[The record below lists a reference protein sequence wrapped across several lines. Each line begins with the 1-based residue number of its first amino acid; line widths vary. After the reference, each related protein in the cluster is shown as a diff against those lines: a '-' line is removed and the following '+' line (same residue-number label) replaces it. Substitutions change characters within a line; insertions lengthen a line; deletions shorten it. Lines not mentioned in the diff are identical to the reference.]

1 MILEDRKQMADR
13 FVKNHF
19 GDRAQNLVPLAS
31 GDWSRAY
38 AFLLDGRDMIIR
50 FGAYRSDFEKDQA
63 MGRFSMASLPIPKVI
78 EIGETGSE
86 FFAVSE
92 RIPGDKHLDELDES
106 EIRVLLPQLLDALY
120 KLQKQD
126 LTSTEKVGL
135 WHPDGTGRSW
145 GDELLSIAE
154 PRDRLAGWREKLD
167 KFSRETSI
175 FDAGVL
181 KLSEL
186 APHLPEV
193 RGIVHNDLLN
203 RNVLVDNNK
212 LTGVFDWGNAFY
224 GDPLYDHALFLYWW
238 SWFPQ
243 WQGIDLKGIM
253 DLHWEK
259 RGGAPELMK
268 ERLLSCLIHIGLDH
282 IAYCA
287 FRDRT
292 DDMKRN
298 ADQLLLY
305 I

>member
-1 MILEDRKQMADR
+1 MG
-13 FVKNHF
+13 HF
-19 GDRAQNLVPLAS
+19 T
-31 GDWSRAY
+31 
-38 AFLLDGRDMIIR
+38 
-50 FGAYRSDFEKDQA
+50 
-63 MGRFSMASLPIPKVI
+63 MASLPIPKVI
-78 EIGETGSE
+78 EIGETDSE

-92 RIPGDKHLDELDES
+92 RVPGDTHLDQLNES
-106 EIRVLLPQLLDALY
+106 EMLVLLPQLFDALY
-120 KLQKQD
+120 ELQMQD

-135 WHPDGTGRSW
+135 WRPEGTGRSW

-167 KFSRETSI
+167 KFSREASI

-181 KLSEL
+181 KLGKL
-186 APHLPEV
+186 VPHLPEV

-203 RNVLVDNNK
+203 RNVLVSNKK

-238 SWFPQ
+238 PWFPQ
-243 WQGIDLKGIM
+243 WQGIDVEGIM
-253 DLHWEK
+253 DLHWVK
-259 RGGAPELMK
+259 RGGAPEQMK

-292 DDMKRN
+292 VDMKRN
-298 ADQLLLY
+298 ADQVLLY
-305 I
+305 L